1 MKKFWRLY
9 WNSLHYL
16 SYLYEPIH
24 KNQVI
29 KLIDKMKTNGIKC
42 TKCKTHFNQF
52 TQNYDINNYLN
63 NKNDLINY
71 FFILHNNINNNNF
84 SIHDLNKLY
93 TNFDDTELKSYG
105 IDIHLLLNMNKL
117 EKLIDIINTT
127 LYYRLLIE
135 DNKLN

>member
-16 SYLYEPIH
+16 SYLYKPIH

-42 TKCKTHFNQF
+42 AKCKSHFNQF
-52 TQNYDINNYLN
+52 TQNYNINNYLN

-71 FFILHNNINNNNF
+71 FLILHNNINKNNF
-84 SIHDLNKLY
+84 SMNDLNKLY
-93 TNFDDTELKSYG
+93 SNFDDTELKSYG
-105 IDIHLLLNMNKL
+105 IDIQLLLNMNKL
-117 EKLIDIINTT
+117 DKLTDIINTT